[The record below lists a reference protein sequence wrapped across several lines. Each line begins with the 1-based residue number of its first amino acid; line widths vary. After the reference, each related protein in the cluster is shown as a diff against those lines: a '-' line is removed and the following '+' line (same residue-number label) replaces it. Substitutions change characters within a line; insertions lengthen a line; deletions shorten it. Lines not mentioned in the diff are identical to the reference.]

1 MNCTEFLDNYSAWVD
16 GDADS
21 EWGDRAAVH
30 ALTCESCS
38 QFDAVY
44 RRGRELLVSSAD
56 ELEVDEDAFRAS
68 LELRIVQSRNLAS
81 ANRTLGSGAPLMS
94 LLAMTMVVLSV
105 AWVPVLIQL
114 AGPTVDLSPIQARR
128 PDLASNG
135 LSIRLPIVRVQSTR
149 AGYEN
154 AARFRPAATFETR
167 TLDSGSELWSRP
179 EDLLRQYAPVMEPYR
194 AGARPGV
201 D

>member
-30 ALTCESCS
+30 ALTCESCGH
-38 QFDAVY
+38 FDSVY
-44 RRGRELLVSSAD
+44 RRGRELLVSTDD
-56 ELEVDEDAFRAS
+56 ELEVDEEAFRAS
-68 LELRIVQSRNLAS
+68 LQLRIVQSRNVAT
-81 ANRTLGSGAPLMS
+81 ADRTLGSGAPLMS

-114 AGPTVDLSPIQARR
+114 AGPTVNLSPIQARR
-128 PDLASNG
+128 PDVASNG
-135 LSIRLPIVRVQSTR
+135 LSIRLPIVRVQSD
-149 AGYEN
+149 GSVFQS

-167 TLDSGSELWSRP
+167 TLDSGTEFWSRP